1 MRSIQ
6 TNYKISVIQDN
17 SCLFLNLIIYRIGIL
32 GSRYPYSSGTS
43 ETQTSSICGSSILK
57 AEVSPLHSVRK
68 TLKHSGQLH
77 IYYSFL
83 DSFLIWVITEYW
95 IEFSVLYSRS
105 LLVIYLIYNSM
116 HVFIPSSW
124 FIPLCQH
131 SPLVNI
137 SLFSISISL
146 L

>member
-43 ETQTSSICGSSILK
+43 ETQTSCICGSSILK

-68 TLKHSGQLH
+68 TLKRSGQLH

-95 IEFSVLYSRS
+95 VEFSVLYSRS
-105 LLVIYLIYNSM
+105 LLVIYRIYNSM
-116 HVFIPSSW
+116 QVFIPSS
-124 FIPLCQH
+124 
-131 SPLVNI
+131 
-137 SLFSISISL
+137 
-146 L
+146 